1 MVLSTVRVPLVV
13 DGFYDEEFET
23 GEIPLGTPTVIVEVI
38 KCHGSTK
45 LRGVYSAVTDIS
57 AYVSDECIRLFSI
70 WRYNGVQYDEVSV
83 VMIGGTYIFV
93 DRGTEEAKSL
103 VALFNMV
110 GDVRYGG

>member
-1 MVLSTVRVPLVV
+1 MLLSTDRVPLVV

-23 GEIPLGTPTVIVEVI
+23 GEIPSDVPIVIAEII

-57 AYVSDECIRLFSI
+57 TYVSEDCIRLFSI

-83 VMIGGTYIFV
+83 VTVGFNFIFV
-93 DRGTEEAKSL
+93 DRGTEESKSL